1 MHRFFIYPDNI
12 RGNQVIIDDK
22 QARHVEKVLRLK
34 PGDYIQGFDGT
45 GREYILKLNGNI
57 NRGLSADIQDII
69 DNNNE
74 PLLRLHLAQGLAKG
88 DKMNTIVQKAVE
100 IGVNT
105 IHPFISEH
113 TVVQLE
119 QFKAERK
126 LEKWRTVATEACK
139 QCGRSIIPEI
149 QPIKSFARLLFESE
163 NKLAIMLYEKEEQLR
178 LRDILKKNIKKDKNR
193 AVFILVGPEGGFSL
207 CEVAAAR
214 KKDIN
219 VAGLGPRILRTETA
233 GIAASSIIMYEYG
246 DLG

>member
-1 MHRFFIYPDNI
+1 LHRFFIYPDNI

>member
-12 RGNQVIIDDK
+12 RDNQVIIDDK